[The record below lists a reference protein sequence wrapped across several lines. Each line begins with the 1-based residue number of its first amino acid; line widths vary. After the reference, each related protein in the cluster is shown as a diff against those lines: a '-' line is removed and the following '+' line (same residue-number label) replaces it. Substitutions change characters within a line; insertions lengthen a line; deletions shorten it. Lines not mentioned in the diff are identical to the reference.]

1 MKMLARFG
9 SSTNFNI
16 GSLLFQGL
24 LNFVEQMIEVA
35 GVPVDL
41 SPYDFV
47 AMNCH
52 TADEEVRTPH
62 CTEEGDRVGFEL
74 KAFFSD
80 RC

>member
-1 MKMLARFG
+1 MKMLARFE
-9 SSTNFNI
+9 SSTNINI

-62 CTEEGDRVGFEL
+62 CTEQRDRMGFEL
-74 KAFFSD
+74 RAFFLD